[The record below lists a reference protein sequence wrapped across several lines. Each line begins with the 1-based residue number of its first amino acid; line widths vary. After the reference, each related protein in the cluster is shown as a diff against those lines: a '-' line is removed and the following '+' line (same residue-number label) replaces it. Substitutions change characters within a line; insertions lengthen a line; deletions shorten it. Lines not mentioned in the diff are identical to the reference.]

1 MCPLSLIGFIIA
13 FLVLLVILLV
23 INSREWKVFI
33 DILDMKGGISND
45 GVYGIYRIFN
55 YSSKVMHEIVY
66 PKLWI
71 LFNGKRCINLR
82 SM

>member
-1 MCPLSLIGFIIA
+1 MFPLSLIEFIIA
-13 FLVLLVILLV
+13 FLVWLVILLV

-45 GVYGIYRIFN
+45 GVCGIYRIFN
-55 YSSKVMHEIVY
+55 YSSKFIREMNY